1 MEVISYSDDAFLNFG
16 IQQLLN
22 TPQKE
27 TRVCRIG
34 HVALDFIVILNDLDI
49 TLSVQR
55 LARDAHLF
63 SCKNIMVLTEVVS
76 PLIIGYLL
84 RSASGL
90 VVYNIKNNHSEML
103 IDIYSPGVNSE
114 AEKSL
119 YFSLS
124 DNELFILL
132 ALSMGIKPEL
142 LTRITGRSE
151 KRISAIKRNVMNKL
165 EIRNGKVFYS
175 VIKAL
180 FIHDANNSS
189 DSRAAILTVKHE
201 QLSSRLL

>member
-1 MEVISYSDDAFLNFG
+1 MEVVSYSNDAFLNLG
-16 IQQLLN
+16 VQQLL
-22 TPQKE
+22 TPTQE
-27 TRVCRIG
+27 AARVYRIG
-34 HVALDFIVILNDLDI
+34 HVTLDFIIILNDQDM

-55 LARDAHLF
+55 LVQDAPLF

-84 RSASGL
+84 RHACGL

-103 IDIYSPGVNSE
+103 IDIYSPVPS
-114 AEKSL
+114 AETAKSL
-119 YFSLS
+119 SFALS

-132 ALSMGIKPEL
+132 SLSMGIKPEL

-151 KRISAIKRNVMNKL
+151 KRISAIKRDVMNKL
-165 EIRNGKVFYS
+165 EIRNSKVFYS
-175 VIKAL
+175 VIKAI

-189 DSRAAILTVKHE
+189 DSRAAILTVKY
-201 QLSSRLL
+201 

>member
-1 MEVISYSDDAFLNFG
+1 MEVVSYSDDAFLNFG

-22 TPQKE
+22 TTQKK
-27 TRVCRIG
+27 TRVYRIG

-63 SCKNIMVLTEVVS
+63 SCKNIMVLTAVVS

-119 YFSLS
+119 YFSIS

-165 EIRNGKVFYS
+165 EIRNAKVFYS

-180 FIHDANNSS
+180 FIHDTNNSGNP
-189 DSRAAILTVKHE
+189 RTTILTVKHE

>member
-1 MEVISYSDDAFLNFG
+1 MKVVSYSDDAFLNFG

-34 HVALDFIVILNDLDI
+34 HVA
-49 TLSVQR
+49 
-55 LARDAHLF
+55 
-63 SCKNIMVLTEVVS
+63 
-76 PLIIGYLL
+76 
-84 RSASGL
+84 
-90 VVYNIKNNHSEML
+90 
-103 IDIYSPGVNSE
+103 PGVNSE

>member
-1 MEVISYSDDAFLNFG
+1 MEVVSYSDDAFLNFG
-16 IQQLLN
+16 IQQILDN
-22 TPQKE
+22 NQKK
-27 TRVCRIG
+27 TRVYRTG
-34 HVALDFIVILNDLDI
+34 HVTLDFIIILNDLDI
-49 TLSVQR
+49 TFSVQR

-84 RSASGL
+84 RRAGGL

-103 IDIYSPGVNSE
+103 IDIYSSGSSAE
-114 AEKSL
+114 IEKSL

-132 ALSMGIKPEL
+132 GLSMGIKPEL

-165 EIRNGKVFYS
+165 GIRNGKVFYS
-175 VIKAL
+175 VIKAI
-180 FIHDANNSS
+180 FIHDVNNSN
-189 DSRAAILTVKHE
+189 DSRAAILTVKH
-201 QLSSRLL
+201 